1 VGNGCDGSDIPAV
14 EAEWNVK
21 DMNRALLIIAIPAFL
36 VSLFWLTI
44 GWGWR
49 TALVGG
55 CVELAVVIG
64 AVVYITRRNN
74 EPPNPRCGGVIE

>member
-1 VGNGCDGSDIPAV
+1 
-14 EAEWNVK
+14 
-21 DMNRALLIIAIPAFL
+21 MNRALLIIAIPAFL
-36 VSLFWLTI
+36 VSIFWLTI

-55 CVELAVVIG
+55 CLELGVAIG
-64 AVVYITRRNN
+64 AVIYLKRRNS